1 MDLKIILLLICSIA
15 IFEKVNGLEE
25 ERILLRLSQ
34 VETGLESC
42 NKKNDE
48 NSAKVEEYA
57 RVLNETKDILQEH
70 TESLHKANNEITRL
84 KKFAVGTSCS
94 QLASLGFDLS
104 DNYFLDYDGFGQ
116 GHPPFK
122 AQYIY

>member
-48 NSAKVEEYA
+48 YA
-57 RVLNETKDILQEH
+57 IILNETKDILQEH

-122 AQYIY
+122 ALYMY